1 MDQQQSTI
9 IANGCFTK
17 YLKNPKIAEFFLVF
31 IEHLSKNYDGMPT
44 DEIIS
49 TTWGKDIKDLE
60 SIVKLEKKREKK
72 LKIKFI
78 PNNMPKKLS
87 PNMIYMSTYY
97 KKYCIDNKIKFNL
110 TNACKAYNDYKTKCK
125 DNNETNEYEKKSNEL
140 KVNYKI
146 AYEKQ
151 LAEAKQL
158 GTFPEDKPKLPLS
171 AYFRFLAD
179 KRKTLINQEPPLTNI
194 EILNAIAIM
203 WKNISIDEKLKYE
216 TEYIKDKE
224 TYKLRL
230 IEWKSKEATRTHSDI
245 NTSDADVNN
254 TIDTSG
260 DKEKND
266 VNIQLLIKSDIT
278 NAIIEDAKNDKAD
291 KAEKEDSD
299 VSDNEQNAEQI
310 AEPVA
315 ETIKTIVTKA
325 KRAPAKKKEETV
337 SA

>member
-1 MDQQQSTI
+1 M
-9 IANGCFTK
+9 
-17 YLKNPKIAEFFLVF
+17 
-31 IEHLSKNYDGMPT
+31 
-44 DEIIS
+44 
-49 TTWGKDIKDLE
+49 E

-140 KVNYKI
+140 KANYKI

-179 KRKTLINQEPPLTNI
+179 KRKTLINQESPLANI

-299 VSDNEQNAEQI
+299 VSDNEQNAEPV
-310 AEPVA
+310 AEPIA

>member
-1 MDQQQSTI
+1 MEQQQSTI

-179 KRKTLINQEPPLTNI
+179 KRKTLINQESPLANI

-299 VSDNEQNAEQI
+299 VSDNEQI
-310 AEPVA
+310 AEPVSEPIA